1 MSVWVLQF
9 LVALHSVYKKN
20 IFFDNFMLNMWQKAT
35 KKLTLKLKKQ
45 NKFKKKNWKLDFFFF
60 FFKHET
66 KGKTH

>member
-35 KKLTLKLKKQ
+35 KKLTLK
-45 NKFKKKNWKLDFFFF
+45 
-60 FFKHET
+60 
-66 KGKTH
+66 

>member
-60 FFKHET
+60 FLKHAT